1 VKGYLFRT
9 GEAKMARFKKDAAER
24 GRNFREHIEECL
36 EAGGGNQIRSPA
48 PDFPGKVTKP
58 VIPNAQVRLPIP
70 PAPSGKKTYGADP
83 K

>member
-1 VKGYLFRT
+1 MKGYLFRT

-48 PDFPGKVTKP
+48 PDFPGKAT
-58 VIPNAQVRLPIP
+58 AIP
-70 PAPSGKKTYGADP
+70 PGPVGNIHSGKKQYAPDP